1 MDTRTLYQKLL
12 KHINDYLKSTNK
24 KGIIIGLS
32 GGIDSALV
40 CALCSKAVGKKN
52 VLSLIL
58 PCETPENEIKD
69 AKLVAARFKIN
80 RQIIDLTP
88 VYEKFIKILP
98 TADRITKGNLKARL
112 RMLTLYYFAN
122 KLNYLVAGTGNKS
135 EISVGY
141 FTKYGDGASDFLPIG
156 DLYKSEVRKL
166 SEFAGIPKRIIE
178 KIPTAGFWKKQTDEK
193 ELGITYDKLE
203 SMLKTGKLST
213 KIMNKV
219 IQAKHKLRP
228 PVMFYINDTIKKSS
242 SS

>member
-1 MDTRTLYQKLL
+1 MEINTLYQKLL

-58 PCETPENEIKD
+58 PCETSENEIKD

>member
-1 MDTRTLYQKLL
+1 MEINTLYQKLL

-58 PCETPENEIKD
+58 PCETSENEIKD

-228 PVMFYINDTIKKSS
+228 PVIFYISTL
-242 SS
+242 

>member
-1 MDTRTLYQKLL
+1 MEINTLYQKLL

-58 PCETPENEIKD
+58 PCETSENEIKD

-228 PVMFYINDTIKKSS
+228 PVIFYINDTIKKSS

>member
-1 MDTRTLYQKLL
+1 MEINTLYQKLL

-58 PCETPENEIKD
+58 PCETSENEIKD

-228 PVMFYINDTIKKSS
+228 PVMFYISTL
-242 SS
+242 